1 MCFATGSTSMDQRT
15 VRYRI
20 HKYYQ
25 EAGIKKKAS
34 VHTLR
39 HTFSTHQV
47 ASGLPLPQL
56 KEILGHRKLETT
68 YKYVH
73 LVRTNL
79 RENMEKGAL

>member
-1 MCFATGSTSMDQRT
+1 M
-15 VRYRI
+15 RYRI
-20 HKYYQ
+20 HKHYE

-47 ASGLPLPQL
+47 ASGFPLPQL

-73 LVRTNL
+73 LVKTGFGKIWKRARYNPFDAFTTFSSL
-79 RENMEKGAL
+79 T

>member
-1 MCFATGSTSMDQRT
+1 MDPRS

-56 KEILGHRKLETT
+56 KEILGHRQLETT

-73 LVRTNL
+73 LVKTGL

>member
-1 MCFATGSTSMDQRT
+1 L
-15 VRYRI
+15 RI
-20 HKYYQ
+20 EYQ

-47 ASGLPLPQL
+47 ANGLPLPQL

-73 LVRTNL
+73 LVKTNL

>member
-1 MCFATGSTSMDQRT
+1 MIVYRGVTGLEGGNFQTRS
-15 VRYRI
+15 
-20 HKYYQ
+20 KYYDA
-25 EAGIKKKAS
+25 AGIKKKAS

-39 HTFSTHQV
+39 HTFSTHQI

-68 YKYVH
+68 YRYVH